1 MMITSSELRQR
12 EIINLVDGRRLG
24 NLYDLEM
31 NPDTG
36 EVLAMILPEVE
47 GRLFWRRVS
56 EFQIPWSQVVLIGV
70 DCILVECPELAD
82 PAYQVQHRREEIR
95 EPWNPGNPGNR
106 PRRGVVPAFPGTS
119 HIRP

>member
-1 MMITSSELRQR
+1 MMITSSELRER

-24 NLYDLEM
+24 NLYDLEL

-36 EVLAMILPEVE
+36 QVLALILSEIE
-47 GRLFWRRVS
+47 GRFLWRRVN
-56 EFQIPWSQVVLIGV
+56 EFHIPWSQVVLIGV

-82 PAYQVQHRREEIR
+82 PAYQVPRRREEAR
-95 EPWNPGNPGNR
+95 EPGNQ
-106 PRRGVVPAFPGTS
+106 PRRGPTPSLPGTA

>member
-1 MMITSSELRQR
+1 MITSSELRER

-24 NLYDLEM
+24 NLYDLEL

-36 EVLAMILPEVE
+36 EVMALILPEIE
-47 GRLFWRRVS
+47 GRFLWRRVN

-82 PAYQVQHRREEIR
+82 PAYQMPKRREEAR
-95 EPWNPGNPGNR
+95 EPGNKL
-106 PRRGVVPAFPGTS
+106 RGGATPSFSGTA